1 MVCIYFCMRLVPPT
15 QIFVDFPLT
24 LTLISP
30 SPWPSPPDGGEGT
43 ERTRSFSSSHVRFN
57 DHDPAG
63 VAPKDEN
70 RSHGYTRM
78 FFD

>member
-1 MVCIYFCMRLVPPT
+1 MDLSLYRGAGKVRV
-15 QIFVDFPLT
+15 
-24 LTLISP
+24 
-30 SPWPSPPDGGEGT
+30 EGN
-43 ERTRSFSSSHVRFN
+43 ERQPN

-78 FFD
+78 DTDVS